1 MNFKVGRLVG
11 ASSLAGLLVI
21 GGACQQAPVTADSPR
36 RESGGGALF
45 SLGSRLKPV
54 SVPEG
59 TNLVVVMNQ
68 SLSSASNHAGDR
80 FDASL
85 AAPLVIGGKTV
96 LPKGARVTGEVT
108 AAKESGRLQDPG
120 YLRLTL
126 RSIEVGG
133 EDVALET
140 GAVSFKGQSHKKRNV
155 AMIGGGTGAGALI
168 GGLAGGG
175 KGALIGGV
183 VGAGAGTAGAYAT
196 GKKDVSVPAEQRI
209 NFRLTK
215 AVTVQVRE

>member
-1 MNFKVGRLVG
+1 MKFHVGKLLGVFG
-11 ASSLAGLLVI
+11 LASLLVI
-21 GGACQQAPVTADSPR
+21 GAACQQAPATADSAKG
-36 RESGGGALF
+36 ETVGKSLF
-45 SLGSRLKPV
+45 SLGPTYRPV
-54 SVPEG
+54 AVPEG

-108 AAKESGRLQDPG
+108 AAKESGRLQEPG
-120 YLRLTL
+120 SLRLTL
-126 RSIEVGG
+126 RSIDVGG
-133 EDVALET
+133 KEVALET
-140 GAVSFKGQSHKKRNV
+140 SAISFKGQSHKKRNV

-175 KGALIGGV
+175 KGALIGGAI
-183 VGAGAGTAGAYAT
+183 GAGAGTAGAYAT

-215 AVTVQVRE
+215 AVTVQVQG